1 MNIRDTLTY
10 MTMIPMVF
18 GILAG
23 LIAMAIIGATSVAG
37 VVIGLAEFMN
47 GG

>member
-1 MNIRDTLTY
+1 MNIKDTLTY

-23 LIAMAIIGATSVAG
+23 IIAMFIIGSTFVAG
-37 VVIGLAEFMN
+37 IVITLAEFLH
-47 GG
+47 G

>member
-10 MTMIPMVF
+10 MSMVPMVF

-23 LIAMAIIGATSVAG
+23 LIALAIIGATGVAG
-37 VVIGLAEFMN
+37 IIITLAEFMN